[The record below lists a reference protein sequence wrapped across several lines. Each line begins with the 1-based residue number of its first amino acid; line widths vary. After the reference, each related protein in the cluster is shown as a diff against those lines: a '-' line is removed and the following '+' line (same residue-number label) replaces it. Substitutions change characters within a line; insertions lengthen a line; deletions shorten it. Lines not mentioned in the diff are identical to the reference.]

1 MTPEYQHVHNAR
13 RRLLFSG
20 NRMMNCRF
28 MVFFLLIL
36 ALALGGCRDK
46 QEAPPPLK
54 LENALISVET
64 AQVVVRDIIEGIN
77 VTGTLSPKVQTDV
90 KSEYTGIVNQMFV
103 TEWQQVQR
111 GDALAK
117 LDTREGDI
125 MLRKA
130 SAAVNV
136 IKASQ
141 VEAQVEANKAA
152 REYERLSNLSKA
164 GLVTQQNLDDAR
176 TAKEAVQARIEAIKA
191 QIEVAEEEVQHA
203 RTRLGKAVIYAPI
216 NGVVAYRSVNVGD
229 LVGEVGSPKVMF
241 RIVDN
246 RELDLTCAVPSWE
259 LKNVKLG
266 QELDFWTDAIPG
278 KTFNGVVGF
287 INPVVNEADRS
298 VNIIAEVKNDPPLLK
313 GGLFVKGL
321 IKTGIRANA
330 IQIPKSALINW
341 DMDQRRAVVF
351 VAAGDKARQRD
362 IQTGYAAED
371 MIEVMAGLTPAD
383 TVIVRGGFQIK
394 DGDRISIISAKK
406 AK

>member
-1 MTPEYQHVHNAR
+1 MPEFQYVHNAR
-13 RRLLFSG
+13 RRSMISERQMMLYRFIALL
-20 NRMMNCRF
+20 
-28 MVFFLLIL
+28 LLVLI
-36 ALALGGCRDK
+36 AGLGGCRDK

-90 KSEYTGIVNQMFV
+90 KSEYTGIVNQVFV
-103 TEWQQVQR
+103 TEWQQVKK

-117 LDTREGDI
+117 LDTREKDI

-130 SAAVNV
+130 AASVDV

-141 VEAQVEANKAA
+141 FEAQVEANKAT
-152 REYERLSNLSKA
+152 RELERLSNLSKA

-176 TAKEAVQARIEAIKA
+176 TAKEAVEARIEAIKA
-191 QIEVAEEEVQHA
+191 QIEVAEEEVQQA

-287 INPVVNEADRS
+287 INPEVNAADRS
-298 VNIIAEVKNDPPLLK
+298 INIIAEVKNDPPLLK

-330 IQIPKSALINW
+330 MQIPKSALINW

-362 IQTGYAAED
+362 IQTGYAAGD
-371 MIEVMAGLTPAD
+371 MIEIMAGLTPND

-406 AK
+406 VK

>member
-1 MTPEYQHVHNAR
+1 MAPEFQYVHNAGR
-13 RRLLFSG
+13 RSLISG
-20 NRMMNCRF
+20 NRMMLCCF
-28 MVFFLLIL
+28 IVFLLW
-36 ALALGGCRDK
+36 ALTASLGGCRDK
-46 QEAPPPLK
+46 QEENAPLK
-54 LENALISVET
+54 LEDAVISVET
-64 AQVVVRDIIEGIN
+64 VQVTVRDIIEGIN
-77 VTGTLSPKVQTDV
+77 VTGTLSPKFQTDV
-90 KSEYTGIVNQMFV
+90 KSEYTGIVNQVFV
-103 TEWQQVQR
+103 TEWQQVKK

-125 MLRKA
+125 LLRKA

-152 REYERLSNLSKA
+152 REFERLSNLSKA

-176 TAKEAVQARIEAIKA
+176 TAKEAVEARIDAIKA

-246 RELDLTCAVPSWE
+246 RVLDLTCAVPSWE
-259 LKNVKLG
+259 LKNVNLG
-266 QELDFWTDAIPG
+266 QALDFWTDAIPG

-330 IQIPKSALINW
+330 MHIPKSALINW
-341 DMDQRRAVVF
+341 DMDQRRATVF
-351 VAAGDKARQRD
+351 IAAGD
-362 IQTGYAAED
+362 
-371 MIEVMAGLTPAD
+371 MIEILAGLTPAD